1 MNSRRYTM
9 TSLSIVF
16 LALTIMSVSAIG
28 QNAYAGGGGMSL
40 SADCSGSSCDI
51 SGTTD
56 RNDQDVTVVVSSSNG
71 IHIVDQLSIS
81 GGSFS
86 TTINVS
92 NLDDGTYKIAANQGS
107 SSKYSLNVSVDV
119 SGGSSDS
126 SASVSNQLAAAAE
139 EATSTTPSGGL
150 TLSAG
155 GIEGST
161 TIDVSGTTDRKD
173 QDVNMKV
180 TASNGNLVGVDQLAI
195 SDGSYSTT
203 LNVSN
208 LDGTYTVS
216 VNQGAS
222 SKYSLSVDID
232 VSGGSSDSSDS
243 STSVVGAAA
252 AAEETTAAAASGL
265 TLSAGGVEGSTTID
279 VSGTTD
285 RNGDITLKVTAPNG
299 NIISVSQISPSG
311 GSFMTTIETGGAL
324 WSQDG
329 MYSISAQQGDASN
342 YKTSADVEI
351 IDGHVIPE
359 FGVIAAMILAV
370 AIVSII
376 VVTAKT
382 RLSLVPRY

>member
-28 QNAYAGGGGMSL
+28 QNAYAAGGGMSL

-56 RNDQDVTVVVSSSNG
+56 RNDQDVTVVITASNG
-71 IHIVDQLSIS
+71 NIVQVDQLSAS

-86 TTINVS
+86 TTFNVS
-92 NLDDGTYKIAANQGS
+92 ASDDGTYKIAANQGA

-126 SASVSNQLAAAAE
+126 SSSVSNQLAAAEE
-139 EATSTTPSGGL
+139 EATSTTPSG
-150 TLSAG
+150 
-155 GIEGST
+155 
-161 TIDVSGTTDRKD
+161 
-173 QDVNMKV
+173 
-180 TASNGNLVGVDQLAI
+180 
-195 SDGSYSTT
+195 
-203 LNVSN
+203 
-208 LDGTYTVS
+208 
-216 VNQGAS
+216 
-222 SKYSLSVDID
+222 
-232 VSGGSSDSSDS
+232 
-243 STSVVGAAA
+243 
-252 AAEETTAAAASGL
+252 GL

-299 NIISVSQISPSG
+299 NVVSVSQISPSG

-329 MYSISAQQGDASN
+329 MYTISAHQGAASN
-342 YKTSADVEI
+342 YQTSADVEI
-351 IDGHVIPE
+351 VDGHVIPE

-376 VVTAKT
+376 IVTAKT
-382 RLSLVPRY
+382 KLSIVPRY

>member
-16 LALTIMSVSAIG
+16 LTLTIMSVSAIG
-28 QNAYAGGGGMSL
+28 QNAYAAGGGMSL

-71 IHIVDQLSIS
+71 IHIVDQLSPS
-81 GGSFS
+81 DGSFS

-92 NLDDGTYKIAANQGS
+92 NLDDGTYTIAANQGS
-107 SSKYSLNVSVDV
+107 SGKYSLNVSVDV

-126 SASVSNQLAAAAE
+126 SASVSNQTAAAE
-139 EATSTTPSGGL
+139 E
-150 TLSAG
+150 
-155 GIEGST
+155 
-161 TIDVSGTTDRKD
+161 
-173 QDVNMKV
+173 
-180 TASNGNLVGVDQLAI
+180 
-195 SDGSYSTT
+195 
-203 LNVSN
+203 
-208 LDGTYTVS
+208 
-216 VNQGAS
+216 
-222 SKYSLSVDID
+222 
-232 VSGGSSDSSDS
+232 
-243 STSVVGAAA
+243 
-252 AAEETTAAAASGL
+252 EEATTAAVVGGL
-265 TLSAGGVEGSTTID
+265 SLSAGGVEGSTTID

-285 RNGDITLKVTAPNG
+285 RTSDITLTVTAPNG
-299 NIISVSQISPSG
+299 NIVGVSQISPSG

-329 MYSISAQQGDASN
+329 MYTISAHQGAASN
-342 YKTSADVEI
+342 YQTSADVEI

-382 RLSLVPRY
+382 KLSIVPRY

>member
-28 QNAYAGGGGMSL
+28 QNAYAAGGGMSL

-56 RNDQDVTVVVSSSNG
+56 RNDQDVTVVITASNG
-71 IHIVDQLSIS
+71 NIVQVDQLSVS

-86 TTINVS
+86 TTFNVS
-92 NLDDGTYKIAANQGS
+92 ASDDGAYKIAANQGPS
-107 SSKYSLNVSVDV
+107 GKYSLNVSV
-119 SGGSSDS
+119 
-126 SASVSNQLAAAAE
+126 
-139 EATSTTPSGGL
+139 
-150 TLSAG
+150 
-155 GIEGST
+155 
-161 TIDVSGTTDRKD
+161 
-173 QDVNMKV
+173 
-180 TASNGNLVGVDQLAI
+180 
-195 SDGSYSTT
+195 
-203 LNVSN
+203 
-208 LDGTYTVS
+208 
-216 VNQGAS
+216 
-222 SKYSLSVDID
+222 D

-252 AAEETTAAAASGL
+252 VEETAAVAAGGL
-265 TLSAGGVEGSTTID
+265 TLSAGGIEGSTTID

-299 NIISVSQISPSG
+299 NVVSVSQISPSG

-329 MYSISAQQGDASN
+329 MYTISAHQGAATN
-342 YKTSADVEI
+342 YQTSADVEI
-351 IDGHVIPE
+351 VDGHVIPE

-382 RLSLVPRY
+382 KLSIVPRY

>member
-28 QNAYAGGGGMSL
+28 QNAYAAGGGMSL

-56 RNDQDVTVVVSSSNG
+56 RNDQDVTVVITASNG
-71 IHIVDQLSIS
+71 NKVSIDQLSAS

-86 TTINVS
+86 TTWNVS
-92 NLDDGTYKIAANQGS
+92 GSDDGTYKIAANQGA

-119 SGGSSDS
+119 SDGSSDS
-126 SASVSNQLAAAAE
+126 SASVSNQVAASEDELGVEAAS
-139 EATSTTPSGGL
+139 ASGL
-150 TLSAG
+150 TLTAG
-155 GIEGST
+155 GMEGST
-161 TIDVSGTTDRKD
+161 TIDVSGTTDR
-173 QDVNMKV
+173 
-180 TASNGNLVGVDQLAI
+180 S
-195 SDGSYSTT
+195 
-203 LNVSN
+203 
-208 LDGTYTVS
+208 
-216 VNQGAS
+216 
-222 SKYSLSVDID
+222 
-232 VSGGSSDSSDS
+232 
-243 STSVVGAAA
+243 
-252 AAEETTAAAASGL
+252 
-265 TLSAGGVEGSTTID
+265 
-279 VSGTTD
+279 
-285 RNGDITLKVTAPNG
+285 GDITLTVTAPNG
-299 NIISVSQISPSG
+299 NIVTVSQISPSG
-311 GSFMTTIETGGAL
+311 GSFATTITTGGAL

-329 MYSISAQQGDASN
+329 LYTIKAVQGAASN
-342 YKTSADVEI
+342 YQVSAEVEV

>member
-28 QNAYAGGGGMSL
+28 QNAYAAGGGMSL

-56 RNDQDVTVVVSSSNG
+56 RNDQDVTVVITASNG
-71 IHIVDQLSIS
+71 NIVQVDQLSVS
-81 GGSFS
+81 GDSFS
-86 TTINVS
+86 TTFNVS
-92 NLDDGTYKIAANQGS
+92 ASDDGAYKIAANQGA

-126 SASVSNQLAAAAE
+126 SASVSNQIASAAA

-150 TLSAG
+150 TLTAG

-161 TIDVSGTTDRKD
+161 TIDVSGTTDR
-173 QDVNMKV
+173 
-180 TASNGNLVGVDQLAI
+180 T
-195 SDGSYSTT
+195 
-203 LNVSN
+203 
-208 LDGTYTVS
+208 
-216 VNQGAS
+216 
-222 SKYSLSVDID
+222 
-232 VSGGSSDSSDS
+232 
-243 STSVVGAAA
+243 
-252 AAEETTAAAASGL
+252 
-265 TLSAGGVEGSTTID
+265 
-279 VSGTTD
+279 
-285 RNGDITLKVTAPNG
+285 GDITLKVTAPNG
-299 NIISVSQISPSG
+299 NVVSVSQISPSG

-329 MYSISAQQGDASN
+329 MYTISAHQGAASN
-342 YKTSADVEI
+342 YQTSADVEI
-351 IDGHVIPE
+351 VDGHVIPE
-359 FGVIAAMILAV
+359 FGVIAAMILAI